1 MEEKNQGL
9 PEEVLVEEEL
19 DTTDELDIESDSQP
33 EDDTVTISKAELNKM
48 KRKALAYESIKGQ
61 HKQET
66 APLNNNNFNTQVPSR
81 EEIFLA
87 AQGYTE
93 EDIDQLHAVAKGTGL
108 SLKEAKEHSL
118 FQAYIEKVK
127 ADKRAKKASLGAS
140 RGSTTKTPVVT
151 TGMSAED
158 HKKYWKERNG
168 VE

>member
-9 PEEVLVEEEL
+9 QEEVIVEEEL
-19 DTTDELDIESDSQP
+19 DTTEELDNESYSQP
-33 EDDTVTISKAELNKM
+33 EDDTVTISKSELNKM

-61 HKQET
+61 KQET
-66 APLNNNNFNTQVPSR
+66 APINNNNFNAQVPSR

-93 EDIDQLHAVAKGTGL
+93 DDIDQLHAVAKGTGL
-108 SLKEAKEHSL
+108 SLKEAKEHPL
-118 FQAYIEKVK
+118 FEAYIDKVK

-140 RGSTTKTPVVT
+140 KGSTAKVPVVV
-151 TGMSAED
+151 TGMTAED